1 MNRQEKRKYENEKKD
16 KRRLLM
22 SAHVT
27 PPHHLDTPKMKE
39 EDPPIVIGRS
49 VPDDYFHWRKNTPT
63 NRRQLHALDNI
74 YSPLLTRSEPPNP
87 NQLSDLDWI
96 SAYDPSFTTWE
107 SVAPFMTLQEARSAA
122 GLEPLDIERSGNI
135 IVGIPHRGI
144 PDMYS
149 YLFEDTDYL
158 QEIAAYFA
166 IPVNWL
172 RSSPFL
178 PHQPTSEILDLPKLK
193 MCVQFHLSLETI
205 CLALN
210 SALSAKWWIYKYH
223 NINCMDCKSYE
234 LDYNS
239 YTCSWCNV
247 FHSPLIS
254 KFKHKDT
261 YCPFCA
267 DELKRIKAGDT
278 PCPLDTTEGLLL

>member
-1 MNRQEKRKYENEKKD
+1 MNRQEMRKYNREAKERAKIQGKPYPEEPKYLGKSKLSECFDSIIILHNQRGNQYTFENEYM
-16 KRRLLM
+16 LNPY
-22 SAHVT
+22 STEYH
-27 PPHHLDTPKMKE
+27 
-39 EDPPIVIGRS
+39 
-49 VPDDYFHWRKNTPT
+49 
-63 NRRQLHALDNI
+63 Q
-74 YSPLLTRSEPPNP
+74 SPLLTRSEPPNP

-96 SAYDPSFTTWE
+96 SAYVPSFTTWE

-247 FHSPLIS
+247 FHPPLIS